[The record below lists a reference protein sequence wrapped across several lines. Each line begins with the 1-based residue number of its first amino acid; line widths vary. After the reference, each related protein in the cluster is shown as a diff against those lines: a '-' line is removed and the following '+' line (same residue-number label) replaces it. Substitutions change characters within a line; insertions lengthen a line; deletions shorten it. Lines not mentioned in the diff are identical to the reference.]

1 MWLNPG
7 ETPGAGNTHCAGP
20 EIEGKRERFSAC
32 ARLGKSLILAAFRA
46 RGLDAM
52 QKIAQGFT
60 LVELMIVIAIIG
72 ILAALAIPAYQDYTI
87 RAQVQEG
94 ITLSVQTRNAVTETY
109 MSTGAGP
116 ADRSEAGLSADA
128 DDTQGRYV
136 KSVDIVASEVVIT
149 FGNEANRLI
158 ADKMLY
164 MTPYIAEDG
173 STLIWRCGNAAALAG
188 EALGEE
194 QAATNLE
201 NAYLPQTCR
210 S

>member
-1 MWLNPG
+1 ML
-7 ETPGAGNTHCAGP
+7 
-20 EIEGKRERFSAC
+20 KMS
-32 ARLGKSLILAAFRA
+32 
-46 RGLDAM
+46 
-52 QKIAQGFT
+52 QGFT

-94 ITLSVQTRNAVTETY
+94 VSLSVQPRNAVTETY

-116 ADRSEAGLSADA
+116 ASRSEAGLSADGA
-128 DDTQGRYV
+128 DTQGRYV
-136 KSVDIVASEVVIT
+136 TSVDIVDSEVVIT
-149 FGNEANRLI
+149 FGNEANRI
-158 ADKMLY
+158 ITDRMLY

-173 STLIWRCGNAAALAG
+173 TTLIWRCGNAAAPDG
-188 EALGEE
+188 EALGAEE
-194 QAATNLE
+194 AATDLE

>member
-1 MWLNPG
+1 M
-7 ETPGAGNTHCAGP
+7 H
-20 EIEGKRERFSAC
+20 
-32 ARLGKSLILAAFRA
+32 
-46 RGLDAM
+46 
-52 QKIAQGFT
+52 KIAQGFT

-94 ITLSVQTRNAVTETY
+94 VTLSAQTRNAVTETY
-109 MSTGAGP
+109 MGTGGGP
-116 ADRSEAGLSADA
+116 ANRAEAGLSADGA
-128 DDTQGRYV
+128 DTQGRYV
-136 KSVDIVASEVVIT
+136 ASVDIIDSEIVIT

-158 ADKMLY
+158 ADRMLY

-173 STLIWRCGNAAALAG
+173 TTLIWRCGNAAAPDG
-188 EALGEE
+188 EALGAEE
-194 QAATNLE
+194 AATDLE

>member
-1 MWLNPG
+1 MY
-7 ETPGAGNTHCAGP
+7 
-20 EIEGKRERFSAC
+20 
-32 ARLGKSLILAAFRA
+32 
-46 RGLDAM
+46 
-52 QKIAQGFT
+52 KIAQGFT

-94 ITLSVQTRNAVTETY
+94 VTLSVQTRNAVTETY

-116 ADRSEAGLSADA
+116 ANRTEAGLSADG

-136 KSVDIVASEVVIT
+136 KSVNIANSEVVIT

-158 ADKMLY
+158 NDKLLY
-164 MTPYIAEDG
+164 MTPYVAPDG
-173 STLIWRCGNAAALAG
+173 STLIWRCGNAAAPAG
-188 EALGEE
+188 AALGAEE
-194 QAATNLE
+194 AKTDLE

>member
-1 MWLNPG
+1 
-7 ETPGAGNTHCAGP
+7 
-20 EIEGKRERFSAC
+20 
-32 ARLGKSLILAAFRA
+32 
-46 RGLDAM
+46 M
-52 QKIAQGFT
+52 QKTAQGFT

-94 ITLSVQTRNAVTETY
+94 VTLSVQTRNAVTETY

-116 ADRSEAGLSADA
+116 ASRAEAGLSADA

-136 KSVDIVASEVVIT
+136 KSVDIIASEVVIT

-158 ADKMLY
+158 ADKTLY

-173 STLIWRCGNAAALAG
+173 STLIWRCGNAAAPAG
-188 EALGEE
+188 EALGAE

>member
-1 MWLNPG
+1 
-7 ETPGAGNTHCAGP
+7 
-20 EIEGKRERFSAC
+20 
-32 ARLGKSLILAAFRA
+32 
-46 RGLDAM
+46 M
-52 QKIAQGFT
+52 QKMSQGFT

-94 ITLSVQTRNAVTETY
+94 IALSVQTRNAVTEIY

-116 ADRSEAGLSADA
+116 ANRTEAGLSANGA
-128 DDTQGRYV
+128 DTQGSYV
-136 KSVDIVASEVVIT
+136 QSVDIIDSEVVIT

-158 ADKMLY
+158 ANRMLY
-164 MTPYIAEDG
+164 MTPYLAEDG
-173 STLIWRCGNAAALAG
+173 STLVWRCGNAAAPDG
-188 EALGEE
+188 DALGAEE
-194 QAATNLE
+194 AATDLE